1 MYKDVNFMTAP
12 TNAKK
17 SKAGIYFKGVKAEM
31 RKVIWPTK
39 KELINYTGMVIIIST
54 IVAVTVSVLD
64 LVINS
69 LLKLI
74 I

>member
-1 MYKDVNFMTAP
+1 MAAP
-12 TNAKK
+12 TNTKK

-31 RKVIWPTK
+31 RKVIWPSK
-39 KELINYTGMVIIIST
+39 KELINYTGMVIIISA
-54 IVAVTVSVLD
+54 IVAITVAVLD

>member
-1 MYKDVNFMTAP
+1 MTAP
-12 TNAKK
+12 TSTKK
-17 SKAGIYFKGVKAEM
+17 SKASVYFRGVKAEM
-31 RKVIWPTK
+31 KKVIWPTK

-69 LLKLI
+69 VLKLI